1 MNSKKNKMISP
12 EYNFYQ
18 DYIRTENNFDFNQ
31 NKMITN
37 RAKEII
43 KNFRKQHQLEKIN
56 NNNEPRILQTDMNQL
71 STSQKKAK
79 EELKEYDYYI
89 RGKEN
94 SKEPC
99 SQNNNLIN
107 EIPKENINEMNQEN
121 EILKKQVMNL
131 IKENNVLKN
140 KVNNKKLNL
149 DSNNNNKINDN
160 IQRNDKIF
168 LEESIESMIKS
179 NMRPLQN
186 SNNNAIKKNIN
197 INKMTYPMSTNNNNN
212 YNNSNFNF
220 GNENYLNIVNDYNK
234 LLKQYNNIKF
244 KFESLQNEL
253 INNKG
258 LSNKYRILNNNYI
271 DLQKRNKELI
281 ILVQKLKNDN
291 TILSQHIEELTKQ
304 KRIVENKLKNKIKI
318 NLETNRENNINEL
331 NLLKNKYS
339 ELEKNIEDM
348 MKKKHQISNNDYKSK
363 NKLNELLNENK
374 KLKNIIENLQK
385 NEEELK
391 EDLNQKIENINELLT
406 KINELNGYINKLETD
421 KIPINKKD
429 NADQLIEKYKQ
440 KLNEINTE
448 NENLKQQKNSLINKC
463 DLLEK
468 KIEELNSIKNIN
480 EINDNDNNNNE
491 YQKEINDLKKE
502 LFELKSKYQFQLE
515 QNEQLKNINNE

>member
-1 MNSKKNKMISP
+1 MNSKKANIISP
-12 EYNFYQ
+12 GSNFYQ
-18 DYIRTENNFDFNQ
+18 DYIRTENNYDFNQ
-31 NKMITN
+31 NKIITN

-43 KNFRKQHQLEKIN
+43 KNFRKQHKLEKAN
-56 NNNEPRILQTDMNQL
+56 NNNEQRTLPTDINQL

-79 EELKEYDYYI
+79 EELKAYDYYI

-94 SKEPC
+94 TKELP

-107 EIPKENINEMNQEN
+107 ELPKQNTNLMNQEN
-121 EILKKQVMNL
+121 EKLKKQVMNL
-131 IKENNVLKN
+131 INENNNLKT
-140 KVNNKKLNL
+140 KI
-149 DSNNNNKINDN
+149 NNNNRQNIISNNPNEN

-197 INKMTYPMSTNNNNN
+197 INRMAYPMSTNNNN
-212 YNNSNFNF
+212 YINSNFNF
-220 GNENYLNIVNDYNK
+220 SNENYLNIVNDYNK

-253 INNKG
+253 INSKG
-258 LSNKYRILNNNYI
+258 LSNKYHILNNNYI

-348 MKKKHQISNNDYKSK
+348 MKKKHQISNNDYKNK

-491 YQKEINDLKKE
+491 YQKEINNIKKE
-502 LFELKSKYQFQLE
+502 LFELRNKY
-515 QNEQLKNINNE
+515 